1 MLSLCWSCRVG
12 SKTGKATESTISAT
26 YYTSAVNSATT
37 ASSDAQGRLRDKL
50 DVSVDFPINGL
61 V

>member
-26 YYTSAVNSATT
+26 YYTSAITPAPV
-37 ASSDAQGRLRDKL
+37 ASSNAQGRLRDKL
-50 DVSVDFPINGL
+50 DIPVDFPINGL